1 MFELAS
7 TPIGLDLAQTAK
19 IVRRALDDAM
29 VAKGGSLPVWSVLI
43 SVKSRQFGH
52 QRQLAESVGIQ
63 GATLTH
69 HLNAMEAD
77 GLLTR
82 RRDPANRRKHLVE
95 LTPSG
100 ETLFLRLR
108 DTAIAF
114 DRQLRAGLR
123 QEELE
128 AARLV
133 FARLRA
139 NVGGESIEKEDSSEA
154 VL

>member
-1 MFELAS
+1 MFEPSAK
-7 TPIGLDLAQTAK
+7 PIGLDLAQTAK
-19 IVRRALDDAM
+19 IIRRALDDAM
-29 VAKGGSLPVWSVLI
+29 IAGGGSFPVWSVLI
-43 SVKSRQFGH
+43 SVKSQQFGH

-108 DTAIAF
+108 ETAIAF
-114 DRQLRAGLR
+114 DRQLRAGIG
-123 QEELE
+123 QDELDL
-128 AARLV
+128 ARSM

-139 NVGGESIEKEDSSEA
+139 NVSGENTETREGAEA
-154 VL
+154 GL

>member
-19 IVRRALDDAM
+19 IVRRAFDDAM

-52 QRQLAESVGIQ
+52 QRELAESVGIQ

-77 GLLTR
+77 GLVTR

-100 ETLFLRLR
+100 EALFLRLR

-114 DRQLRAGLR
+114 DRQLRAGLALG
-123 QEELE
+123 EID
-128 AARLV
+128 AARSIL
-133 FARLRA
+133 ARLRA
-139 NVGGESIEKEDSSEA
+139 NVGGESLEVQESGADQ
-154 VL
+154 

>member
-1 MFELAS
+1 MFELSAK
-7 TPIGLDLAQTAK
+7 PIGLDLAQTAK

-29 VAKGGSLPVWSVLI
+29 IASGGSLPVWSVLI

-52 QRQLAESVGIQ
+52 QRQLAESVGVQ

-100 ETLFLRLR
+100 EALFLRLR
-108 DTAIAF
+108 ETAIAF
-114 DRQLRAGLR
+114 DRQLRAGIG
-123 QEELE
+123 QDELE
-128 AARLV
+128 LV
-133 FARLRA
+133 RAVFTRLRA
-139 NVGGESIEKEDSSEA
+139 NVAGENAEAREDAEA
-154 VL
+154 RL